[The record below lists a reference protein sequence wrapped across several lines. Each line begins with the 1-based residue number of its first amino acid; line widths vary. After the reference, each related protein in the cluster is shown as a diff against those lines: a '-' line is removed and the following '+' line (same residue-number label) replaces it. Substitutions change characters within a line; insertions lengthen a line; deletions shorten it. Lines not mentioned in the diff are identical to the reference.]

1 MAAYADGVAFGK
13 THFAAGVVGIEVDD
27 GVVQHRNAALLVA
40 HNDAVGNNG
49 LCVGSV
55 GAGGQ
60 FVIIGTPLLA
70 IKLAHG
76 DGAPIEV
83 GLVGGVA
90 PVESGVE
97 SQLVALHQIA
107 DAARLHGVGQAG
119 LGLAGFGRLRDT
131 P

>member
-1 MAAYADGVAFGK
+1 MATHAHGVAFHK
-13 THFAAGVVGIEVDD
+13 VHFAARIGSTGIDE
-27 GVVQHRNAALLVA
+27 GIIQRGNTAPFVA
-40 HNDAVGNNG
+40 HNDAVGYDG
-49 LCVGSV
+49 LGKL
-55 GAGGQ
+55 GGGIA
-60 FVIIGTPLLA
+60 FNEIVISTPLLA

-83 GLVGGVA
+83 GWVGGVA